1 MKTYDFRS
9 DTVTRPTEKM
19 RQAMAN
25 AEVGDDVYGDD
36 PTVNRLEAESAELL
50 GKEAGLFVT
59 SGTMGNLLA
68 CMTVCRR
75 GDEILMGEMGH
86 TFLHEAGGV
95 SVLGSLII
103 HTVPNQADGTLRL
116 EDLQDGIRPD
126 DIHQPPSRMIIL
138 ENTQNVCGG
147 IAIPL
152 HYERE
157 VGQFAKKRGLFYHLD
172 GARVFNAAI
181 KLGVSVAE
189 VAEPFDSVTFCLSK
203 GLCAPVGSVLCGE
216 KGFIKEA
223 RRIRKM
229 LGGGMRQA
237 GVLAAAGLIAIHE
250 MVDRLAEDHERAIKL
265 AGGLK
270 QVPGVTLEKGSPHTN
285 MVFISLSKNIDLS
298 SRQFLSQMAE
308 EGILFSESGR
318 REFRLVTH
326 HDVDDTAVE
335 ACIAAFHKVLG

>member
-68 CMTVCRR
+68 CMTACRR

-126 DIHQPPSRMIIL
+126 DIHQPPL
-138 ENTQNVCGG
+138 E
-147 IAIPL
+147 
-152 HYERE
+152 
-157 VGQFAKKRGLFYHLD
+157 
-172 GARVFNAAI
+172 
-181 KLGVSVAE
+181 
-189 VAEPFDSVTFCLSK
+189 
-203 GLCAPVGSVLCGE
+203 
-216 KGFIKEA
+216 
-223 RRIRKM
+223 
-229 LGGGMRQA
+229 
-237 GVLAAAGLIAIHE
+237 
-250 MVDRLAEDHERAIKL
+250 
-265 AGGLK
+265 
-270 QVPGVTLEKGSPHTN
+270 
-285 MVFISLSKNIDLS
+285 
-298 SRQFLSQMAE
+298 
-308 EGILFSESGR
+308 
-318 REFRLVTH
+318 
-326 HDVDDTAVE
+326 
-335 ACIAAFHKVLG
+335 